1 MNRTTKYP
9 SDERSYHEETR
20 LFISNIPNYTYDY
33 LVGIFP
39 IATWIH
45 RYNTRWFLKDLV
57 AGITVGIVVVPQ
69 GMGYAKI
76 ACLPPQYG
84 LYTAFVGLCV
94 YCLFATSKD
103 ISIGPTAVMS
113 LLVGQTITRVVSENP
128 TITGPDVAAA
138 LSLFTGMATLAIGLL
153 RLGILVDLVPGPAIA
168 GFMTAS
174 ALTITIGQIPKLLG
188 IPNINTQE
196 PTFRLLIHVFQKCWD
211 LRLDAVFGLVGLVW
225 LYGLRSM
232 CLGLAKKYPR
242 YSETFFFI
250 SIMRNGLLVIFGTLG
265 AFVINIGKTVSPI
278 SILKDIP
285 SGFNSIAAPHI
296 DSTLVSSIA
305 GTLPSAIV
313 ILVLEHIAIGK
324 AFGRINDYS
333 INPNQEIIAIG
344 FTNIWASF
352 LGAYPSTGS
361 FSRTAIK
368 ARSGVQTPFAGLFS
382 GIVVLLS
389 LYILTPAFYYIP
401 DAILSAIVIH
411 AVVDLVSK
419 PRYVKQLSAVSVWE
433 LVIFLSSV
441 IVTFFTSV
449 ENGIYASVF
458 LSVMI
463 LLFRIARPRVWVLGG
478 VPSLEP
484 QTAVFGHSL
493 SLAKEQAV
501 YQSDALPPGI
511 LLCRIEESITYLN
524 SSYVV
529 DRVVDY
535 CKEHTRRR
543 DYNDESSAGRAWND
557 SDTGTSDLDLS
568 LSFRPRLH
576 ALILDFGS
584 VNHLDSSGLQALV
597 DIQTT
602 LNRYSGHTIEF
613 HFIRLTHMPI
623 RHTLLVA
630 GFGKSDTELPSL
642 PKTGDTSSSQPIIS
656 VQQNSANYGTIQP
669 VGKTLLKDKPYPF
682 FHDTAYEAIRASL
695 STLSPDSNNNNNND
709 INQSVVV

>member
-1 MNRTTKYP
+1 MNTTKHTPDP
-9 SDERSYHEETR
+9 SYNYQTR
-20 LFISNIPNYTYDY
+20 LFIANIPNYTYDY
-33 LVGIFP
+33 LVGLFP

-45 RYNTRWFLKDLV
+45 RYNTKWFLKDLV

-113 LLVGQTITRVVSENP
+113 LLVGQTITRVVNESS

-196 PTFRLLIHVFQKCWD
+196 PTYQLLVHVVQKYWD
-211 LRLDAVFGLVGLVW
+211 ARLDAVFGLLGLVW
-225 LYGLRSM
+225 LYGLRSG
-232 CLGLAKKYPR
+232 CLELSKRYPR
-242 YSETFFFI
+242 YSEGLFFV
-250 SIMRNGLLVIFGTLG
+250 SIMRNGLLVIFGTIA
-265 AFVINIGKTVSPI
+265 AFIINIGKDVSPI

-285 SGFNSIAAPHI
+285 SGFNSISAPHI
-296 DSTLVSSIA
+296 DSNLVSSIA

-389 LYILTPAFYYIP
+389 LYVLTPAFYYIP
-401 DAILSAIVIH
+401 DAVLSAIVIH
-411 AVVDLVSK
+411 AVVDLVSR
-419 PRYVKQLSAVSVWE
+419 PGYIRQLAAVSVWE

-449 ENGIYASVF
+449 EMGIYASVF

-478 VPSLEP
+478 VPALET
-484 QTAVFGHSL
+484 QTAVFDHSL
-493 SLAKEQAV
+493 SLPKEQAASQPDV
-501 YQSDALPPGI
+501 LPPGI
-511 LLCRIEESITYLN
+511 LLCRVEESITYLN

-529 DRVVDY
+529 DKLVDY
-535 CKEHTRRR
+535 CKEHTRR
-543 DYNDESSAGRAWND
+543 NDDEPSAGRAWND
-557 SDTGTSDLDLS
+557 SETSDRNT
-568 LSFRPRLH
+568 SFQPRLH

-602 LNRYSGHTIEF
+602 LNRYSGHTVEF

-623 RHTLLVA
+623 RRTLLVA
-630 GFGKSDTELPSL
+630 GFGK
-642 PKTGDTSSSQPIIS
+642 PKVEPPNSGHTSSSQPI
-656 VQQNSANYGTIQP
+656 VQQETANYGSIQP
-669 VGKTLLKDKPYPF
+669 ATKRLLIGTHPF
-682 FHDTAYEAIRASL
+682 FHDTAHEAIRASL
-695 STLSPDSNNNNNND
+695 SSLSPDHNYVP
-709 INQSVVV
+709 NQSVVGQDVSSP